1 MESLHAQ
8 KYQKLI
14 NEYTKTKAQLTIV
27 KNALH
32 EIKKKK
38 KKKILI

>member
-27 KNALH
+27 KNALL
-32 EIKKKK
+32 EVNIKY
-38 KKKILI
+38 

>member
-27 KNALH
+27 KNALL
-32 EIKKKK
+32 EEKKKK
-38 KKKILI
+38 KKS